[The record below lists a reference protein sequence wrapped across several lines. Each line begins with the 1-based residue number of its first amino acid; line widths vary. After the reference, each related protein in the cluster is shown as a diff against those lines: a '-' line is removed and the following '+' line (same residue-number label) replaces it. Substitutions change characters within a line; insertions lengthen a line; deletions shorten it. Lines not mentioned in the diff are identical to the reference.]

1 MATTRITFLGAAGT
15 VTGSRTLLETQGK
28 KLLVD
33 CGLFQGRKEDRLKN
47 WDPFPVPVDEIDGIF
62 LTHAHIDHT
71 GFLPRLK
78 RQGYEGPV
86 WCTAPTADLAR
97 ILLPDTGHLQEEEAR
112 WANKRGYSKH
122 RPAKPLFDQRDA
134 EATLPLLKP
143 VPYGAH
149 VRPTPH
155 LRAKYQDVGHILGAG
170 FLDIKSDRVKDTR
183 KICFSGDLG
192 RPHDMILRPPSQPY
206 NVDYLILEST
216 YGNRLHDEHDL
227 REALAAA
234 IRAGVERGGVI
245 VVPAFAVGRAQ
256 SLLFV
261 IRELEAEGAIPE
273 LDVYLDSPMAQNALR
288 AHQAH
293 TSDLNLDAR
302 KLTLRGIELF
312 KTKRLHITQ
321 SRDQSIAIN
330 KVKERAVIISASGMA
345 TGGRI
350 LHHLSERLPHAE
362 NTVLL
367 IGYQAQGTRGRALL
381 EGKESIRMFGGDV
394 PVRAH
399 VERIE
404 GFSGHADYEEILA
417 WLLGFNQAPERVF
430 LVHGEPE
437 AREALA
443 GHIRKQ
449 FQWDVTVPNEGDSF
463 ILDF

>member
-1 MATTRITFLGAAGT
+1 MANTRITFLGAAGT

-28 KLLVD
+28 KLLID

-47 WDPFPVPVDEIDGIF
+47 REPFPVPVNEIDGIF

-78 RQGYEGPV
+78 REGYEGPI

-122 RPAKPLFDQRDA
+122 HPAKPLFDQRDA

-143 VPYGAH
+143 VPYGQH
-149 VRPTPH
+149 IRPTPH
-155 LRAKYQDVGHILGAG
+155 LRVKYRDVGHILGAG
-170 FLDIKSDRVKDTR
+170 FLDVKVDRVKDTR
-183 KICFSGDLG
+183 KICLSGDLG
-192 RPHDMILRPPSQPY
+192 RPSDMILRPPSQAY

-216 YGNRLHDEHDL
+216 YGNRLHEEEDL
-227 REALAAA
+227 REALATA

-256 SLLFV
+256 SLLFL
-261 IRELEAEGAIPE
+261 IRELEEAGTIPE

-288 AHQAH
+288 AHKAH
-293 TSDLNLDAR
+293 TADLNLDAR
-302 KLTLRGIELF
+302 KLTLRGIDLF
-312 KTKRLHITQ
+312 KTKHLHLTESKEQ
-321 SRDQSIAIN
+321 SVAIN
-330 KVKERAVIISASGMA
+330 KVKERAIIISASGMA

-350 LHHLSERLPHAE
+350 LHHLCERLPHAR

-367 IGYQAQGTRGRALL
+367 IGYQARGTRGRSLL
-381 EGKESIRMFGGDV
+381 EGKESLRMFGGDV
-394 PVRAH
+394 PARAH

-417 WLLGFNQAPERVF
+417 WLLGFNRAPERVF

-443 GHIRKQ
+443 GHIRRK
-449 FQWDVTVPNEGDSF
+449 FKWDVTIPNEGDSF